1 MEKKYVQTFLT
12 TLPDQ
17 QPKVQRNVQTVDSR
31 QTQKVSKTWLAVFYL
46 ARYVTANNRKNY
58 RNKPQCAN
66 PCNSQHEGLLLLQ
79 YLFLSLQLSDW
90 KKETAPIL
98 RWFFMKRKRHFLV
111 LSRKLKKTFALL
123 YTIVYNYI
131 TKKSSFSNHFFLL
144 YKQ

>member
-1 MEKKYVQTFLT
+1 MKNNFIIIWKRNMCRLFWPLCLISNQKY
-12 TLPDQ
+12 
-17 QPKVQRNVQTVDSR
+17 REMCR

-66 PCNSQHEGLLLLQ
+66 PCNSYHEGLLLLQ

-131 TKKSSFSNHFFLL
+131 TSIVLVIIFFVM
-144 YKQ
+144 